1 MYSNDDQ
8 MYVII
13 DTDTDGSA
21 EIDIY
26 DVTGRLVISNF
37 HAQLLE
43 GRNRIGVQTESMTP
57 GIYIVYVLIDNSDPI
72 AKKICIVR

>member
-13 DTDTDGSA
+13 DTDEDGSA
-21 EIDIY
+21 VIDIY

-37 HAQLLE
+37 HAQISK
-43 GRNRIGVQTESMTP
+43 GRNRIGIQTNSMNP
-57 GIYIVYVLIDNSDPI
+57 GIHIVYVLIDNFDPI
-72 AKKICIVR
+72 TRKICVIR